1 MPFHY
6 IIMCEQCTHWQTV
19 NFTTDFSLGRNQVL
33 LFSLRSLYDNNIK
46 TIQNGTFDTL
56 SSIQTL

>member
-1 MPFHY
+1 MFA
-6 IIMCEQCTHWQTV
+6 QCTHRQTMYCKFFFPGF
-19 NFTTDFSLGRNQVL
+19 NRPL
-33 LFSLRSLYDNNIK
+33 LFSRRSLYDNNIK